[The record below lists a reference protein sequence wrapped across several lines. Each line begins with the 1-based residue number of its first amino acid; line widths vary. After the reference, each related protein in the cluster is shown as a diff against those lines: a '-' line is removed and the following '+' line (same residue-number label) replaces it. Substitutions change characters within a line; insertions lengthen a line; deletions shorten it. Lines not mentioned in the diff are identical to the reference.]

1 MSLTKPYGRV
11 AIKRPIKLG
20 TSICDLLAT
29 RQKKTPGLTTCRTS
43 FAAGSFRMMR
53 NRLGPIH
60 RDDRMKKFLLAS
72 IAAAAISSASAFA
85 ADYPTKAQ
93 QYAPF
98 NWSGFYVGVNGGYAW
113 DPKSTM
119 NYSAPAT
126 GFAGFSPGFET
137 RGAFGGGQIGFNWQV
152 AHSVFGIEADIQ
164 GGNLRDAFNVTTTS
178 NGGALGVIANQKIDY
193 FGTVRARLGM
203 AYDRSMLYATAG
215 VAYGGVKDSILLA
228 NNGQTDLLA
237 KNFTG
242 VGYVVGGGWE
252 YYFAPAW
259 SFKAEYQFIDLGHQ
273 TISGVSTNAVFITT
287 NNETKFQTA
296 RIGLNYKFGSQ

>member
-1 MSLTKPYGRV
+1 
-11 AIKRPIKLG
+11 
-20 TSICDLLAT
+20 
-29 RQKKTPGLTTCRTS
+29 
-43 FAAGSFRMMR
+43 
-53 NRLGPIH
+53 
-60 RDDRMKKFLLAS
+60 MKKILVAG
-72 IAAAAISSASAFA
+72 IAAAAFCGAPALA
-85 ADYPTKAQ
+85 ADVPMKGP

-113 DPKSTM
+113 DNKSVM
-119 NYSAPAT
+119 NYFAPVT

-137 RGAFGGGQIGFNWQV
+137 HGAFGGGQIGINWQV
-152 AHSVFGIEADIQ
+152 AHSVFGVEADIQ
-164 GGNLRDAFNVTTTS
+164 GGNLRDAINVTTVS
-178 NGGALGVIANQKIDY
+178 NGGPLGVIASQKIDY
-193 FGTVRARLGM
+193 FGTVRARLGL

-215 VAYGGVKDSILLA
+215 VAYGGVKDSILLT
-228 NNGQTDLLA
+228 NGGATDLLA

-259 SFKAEYQFIDLGHQ
+259 SFKVEYQFIDLGHQ

-287 NNETKFQTA
+287 NNETKFQTG